1 VNRLF
6 DDAQRKQDKLERKRL
21 TMAREELET
30 KTKDKPTIN
39 QKSARITI
47 LQQPM
52 HQRFEKLIARKKQR
66 MEKLERDL
74 ILKKIENDPDEY
86 FASHKP

>member
-1 VNRLF
+1 
-6 DDAQRKQDKLERKRL
+6 
-21 TMAREELET
+21 MAREELEK
-30 KTKDKPTIN
+30 KTKDKPSIN
-39 QKSARITI
+39 SKSARITI

-86 FASHKP
+86 LARHKP

>member
-1 VNRLF
+1 MNRLF

-52 HQRFEKLIARKKQR
+52 H
-66 MEKLERDL
+66 
-74 ILKKIENDPDEY
+74 
-86 FASHKP
+86 

>member
-1 VNRLF
+1 
-6 DDAQRKQDKLERKRL
+6 
-21 TMAREELET
+21 
-30 KTKDKPTIN
+30 
-39 QKSARITI
+39 
-47 LQQPM
+47 M

-86 FASHKP
+86 FASHKPQINEKSKVIHQKKQGAMDVVKR